1 MIDIITTGGKEYYIR
16 FGFNALRIFSN
27 ENNLSLSDMDKLG
40 NEISLQQTLSL
51 IHVGFREGSRKMK
64 QEFTMSIDDVADL
77 LDNDPTIMQRCME
90 IFQEH
95 IGNFTGEKQEVTKK
109 KEIVQK

>member
-27 ENNLSLSDMDKLG
+27 ENNMSLTDMDKLG
-40 NEISLQQTLSL
+40 QEISLQQTLSL
-51 IHVGFREGSRKMK
+51 IHVGFREGHRKMK
-64 QEFTMSIDDVADL
+64 LPFELTIDDVADL
-77 LDNDPTIMQRCME
+77 LDDDPTLMQRSLQ

-95 IGNFTGEKQEVTKK
+95 IGNFAPQGSKGKK
-109 KEIVQK
+109 KVNKKK